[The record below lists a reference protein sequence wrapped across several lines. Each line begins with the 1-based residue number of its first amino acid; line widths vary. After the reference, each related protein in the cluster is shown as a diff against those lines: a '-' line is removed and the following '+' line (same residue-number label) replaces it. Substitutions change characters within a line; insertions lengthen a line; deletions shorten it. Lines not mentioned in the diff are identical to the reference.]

1 MNFWREFSIAGGQEK
16 YFYSASGSQ
25 FVATGP
31 AKFFKISQKIR
42 FYGQNEGEV
51 IHDCKFLFLQ

>member
-1 MNFWREFSIAGGQEK
+1 MNFWQEFTVAGGQEK

-31 AKFFKISQKIR
+31 AKILKIGKKLR
-42 FYGQNEGEV
+42 FLLP
-51 IHDCKFLFLQ
+51 K